1 MKHFPLKDILAC
13 IDSNGI
19 EIWDELDDDQKKEVN
34 FWLLNRYTS
43 SVVGTS
49 KDNVALAVL
58 KTNEFYNKNWN
69 TIGIKH
75 NRKLLWQLLC
85 MSGLGEIQEHKWI
98 GFKKKEGNNSK
109 VEKFLKDLY
118 PNMKEDEVE
127 LLARIST
134 KTEIRELAKD
144 LGYETK
150 DIPI

>member
-1 MKHFPLKDILAC
+1 
-13 IDSNGI
+13 
-19 EIWDELDDDQKKEVN
+19 
-34 FWLLNRYTS
+34 
-43 SVVGTS
+43 
-49 KDNVALAVL
+49 
-58 KTNEFYNKNWN
+58 
-69 TIGIKH
+69 
-75 NRKLLWQLLC
+75 